1 MKKYILLL
9 VLGLLATISF
19 AQQEQKEYYEYNIFS
34 FTNITEKNV
43 LINVDNGNTIE
54 KLKDKSGNKIRF
66 KTPVAALTYLFS
78 LGWEI
83 YVKGES
89 SGSTYQ
95 GTGSGSTIYWI
106 MRRPCN
112 KEEFEKIVLEGIAK

>member
-43 LINVDNGNTIE
+43 IINVDNGNTIE

>member
-1 MKKYILLL
+1 MKKYFLLL

-43 LINVDNGNTIE
+43 VINVDNGNTIE
-54 KLKDKSGNKIRF
+54 KLKDKFGNKIRF